1 MLFEPIN
8 ISQLEIPNRFVRSA
22 THEWLA
28 ENNGKP
34 TYKLAEMYEELARN
48 EVGLIITG
56 YSYVNPRG
64 KSANNQQGIYTD
76 DFIEPYSQVVS
87 KVHRYNSKIML
98 QIVHGGRQS
107 LVSKDYPA
115 LAPSAVTDEATGITP
130 VEMSESQILQTIEDF
145 ANAARRAKAAG
156 FDGVQLHCAHGFLLS
171 NFISPYTNQRTDK
184 WGGSVEN
191 RTRIIT
197 EIIKRIRG
205 MTLDMDYPIT
215 VKLNSTD
222 GFGSDSDKPGLD
234 INDTIQ
240 IAKILQQNGVNAIEV
255 SGGIFETHLM
265 SQQNIDSVEKEA
277 YFKKN
282 AKLIKNAV
290 DIPVILVGGVR
301 SKYIMEKIISADNAD
316 MISMSRPFICE
327 PDFVAKIKEGISEE
341 SQCVSCNLC
350 FDSTGIKCNYFK
362 KSEPSTS
369 SLN

>member
-1 MLFEPIN
+1 MLFEPIK
-8 ISQLEIPNRFVRSA
+8 ISNLEIPNRFVRSA

-28 ENNGKP
+28 EDNGKP
-34 TYKLAEMYEELARN
+34 TQKLGDIYEELARN

-64 KSANNQQGIYTD
+64 KSAHNQQGIYKD
-76 DFIEPYSQVVS
+76 DFIEPYNQIVS
-87 KVHRYNSKIML
+87 RVHKYNSSIML

-107 LVSKDYPA
+107 LVSDNNPA
-115 LAPSAVTDEATGITP
+115 LAPSAVTDDVTGITP

-145 ANAARRAKAAG
+145 ANAARRARAAG

-191 RTRIIT
+191 RTRIIV
-197 EIIKRIRG
+197 EIVKRIRG
-205 MTLDMDYPIT
+205 MLFDMDYPIT

-222 GFGSDSDKPGLD
+222 GFGSESDKSGLD
-234 INDTIQ
+234 IKDTIQ
-240 IAKILQQNGVNAIEV
+240 IAKILEKNGVNAIEV
-255 SGGIFETHLM
+255 SGGIIETHLM
-265 SQQNIDSVEKEA
+265 SQQNIDSIEKEA

-301 SKYIMEKIISADNAD
+301 SKYIMEKLLSADNAD

-327 PDFVAKIKEGISEE
+327 PDLVVKLKENENEE
-341 SQCVSCNLC
+341 SRCVSCNLC
-350 FDSTGIKCNYFK
+350 FDSTGIKCNYFTK
-362 KSEPSTS
+362 TETATS
-369 SLN
+369 NLN